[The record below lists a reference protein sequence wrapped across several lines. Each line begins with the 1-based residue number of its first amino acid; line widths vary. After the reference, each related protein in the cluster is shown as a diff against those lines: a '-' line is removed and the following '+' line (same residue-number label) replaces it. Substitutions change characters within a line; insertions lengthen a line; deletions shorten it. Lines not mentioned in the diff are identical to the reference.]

1 MASAG
6 LDVNCNA
13 NRHQFASDVI
23 VTFPLARGSDRAE
36 SELDDRPALGG
47 GRRGSTMTERREM
60 GALEHDVLSELWAL
74 GEPATP
80 AVVLDALGTG
90 LAYTTVMTILT
101 RLWEK
106 GLCHPQTQRPCLRNY
121 SPAVTEAELTA
132 RGGRM
137 RVMLAAASDQ
147 QAALS
152 RFVGSLS
159 AREARTLRT
168 LLEGR
173 RSPPGVVTCR
183 TGR

>member
-1 MASAG
+1 
-6 LDVNCNA
+6 
-13 NRHQFASDVI
+13 
-23 VTFPLARGSDRAE
+23 
-36 SELDDRPALGG
+36 
-47 GRRGSTMTERREM
+47 MTERREM

-106 GLCHPQTQRPCLRNY
+106 GLVTRKRSGRAYAY

-132 RGGRM
+132 RRM
-137 RVMLAAASDQ
+137 RSTLAAASDQ
-147 QAALS
+147 KAALS

-168 LLEGR
+168 LLEGGDR
-173 RSPPGVVTCR
+173 RRES
-183 TGR
+183 